1 MQGTEI
7 NGSDSEDSQRITER
21 SIRQQVDM
29 NKMESGFMSGC
40 AITNA
45 IFNLRQLLE
54 KHLAKKK
61 YLYLV
66 LVDLEKVSD

>member
-1 MQGTEI
+1 
-7 NGSDSEDSQRITER
+7 
-21 SIRQQVDM
+21 M
-29 NKMESGFMSGC
+29 NKMESGFMSEC

-61 YLYLV
+61 HLYLV
-66 LVDLEKVSD
+66 LVDFDKASD

>member
-21 SIRQQVDM
+21 SIRQQVDL
-29 NKMESGFMSGC
+29 NKMESGFMSEC

-61 YLYLV
+61 HLYLV
-66 LVDLEKVSD
+66 LVDFDKASD